1 MKDNAIFEGII
12 GKDRVNQIADNK
24 RQLCKE
30 AAIALSGLGKT
41 PSEIADTI
49 GLSEARVRY
58 LLKIS

>member
-12 GKDRVNQIADNK
+12 GKDRVKEISDNK

-30 AAIALSGLGKT
+30 AAVVLSGLGKT
-41 PSEIADTI
+41 PSEISDTI